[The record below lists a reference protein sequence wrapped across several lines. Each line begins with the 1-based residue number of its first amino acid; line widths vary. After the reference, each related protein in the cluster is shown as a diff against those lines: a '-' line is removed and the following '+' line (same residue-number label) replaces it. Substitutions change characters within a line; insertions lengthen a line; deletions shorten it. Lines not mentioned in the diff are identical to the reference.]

1 MMDKDQYE
9 AFKNEII
16 QNIQM
21 ILAEVPDS
29 PLFENYKAK
38 NLECYLRSLEILE
51 RIHRNG

>member
-1 MMDKDQYE
+1 MDNDKYE
-9 AFKNEII
+9 IFKSEII
-16 QNIQM
+16 ENIQS

-51 RIHRNG
+51 RIHKNG